1 MSPLPSAQNQL
12 IACLPQ
18 ADRRRLLAACEPV
31 ILQMGE
37 VLSELGAI
45 TRYVYFP
52 TQSFISL
59 VTRVDQHPG
68 LEVGMVGQEGMLG
81 VQLVLG
87 VAQAPLHAV
96 VQGPGLALRLGA
108 VAFRRELDACPALQ
122 SGLNR
127 YLYVLMVQMASSAS
141 CLRFHLIGQRL
152 ARWLLMSHDHAR
164 ADNFHITHE
173 FLAYMLGV
181 RRVGVTVAAG
191 LLQKSGLIRYH
202 RGTLE
207 VLNRPGLEAVACSCY
222 AANQSAYVRVLGR

>member
-1 MSPLPSAQNQL
+1 MPSIQNQL
-12 IACLPQ
+12 IARLPPT
-18 ADRRRLLAACEPV
+18 DRRRLLAACEPV
-31 ILQMGE
+31 TLPMGE
-37 VLSELGAI
+37 VLSELGAL
-45 TRYVYFP
+45 TRHVYFP
-52 TQSFISL
+52 TQSFVSL

-87 VAQAPLHAV
+87 VTQAPLHAV
-96 VQGPGLALRLGA
+96 VQGAGLALRLDA
-108 VAFRRELDACPALQ
+108 ASFRRELDASPALQ
-122 SGLNR
+122 SGLHR

-164 ADNFHITHE
+164 ADSFHITHE

-207 VLNRPGLEAVACSCY
+207 VLDRAGLEAAACSCY
-222 AANQSAYVRVLGR
+222 AADQSAYARVIGS

>member
-1 MSPLPSAQNQL
+1 LPSIQNQL
-12 IACLPQ
+12 IARLPQ
-18 ADRRRLLAACEPV
+18 ADQQRLLASCEPV
-31 ILQMGE
+31 TLPMGE
-37 VLSELGAI
+37 VLSELGA
-45 TRYVYFP
+45 TTHHVYFP
-52 TQSFISL
+52 THSFISL

-81 VQLVLG
+81 VHLVLG

-96 VQGPGLALRLGA
+96 VQGPGPALRLDA
-108 VAFRRELDACPALQ
+108 ESFRRELDASSALQ
-122 SGLNR
+122 SGLHR

-152 ARWLLMSHDHAR
+152 ARWLLMSQDHAR
-164 ADNFHITHE
+164 ADSFHITHE

-207 VLNRPGLEAVACSCY
+207 VLDRPGLEAAACSCY
-222 AANQSAYVRVLGR
+222 AADQSAYARVFSS